1 MRTLTVKSIV
11 LASIL
16 LSLLPVFFYAA
27 WFHPLP
33 VGQTPTEWG
42 AFASYV
48 SGLASPLLSI
58 VSLGLVAHIAINI
71 QQATQSKQEHY
82 EKTKR
87 LFEMHREWTDPL
99 YEARTDAN
107 MLLLKFPYETAVG
120 IEMRHPEESKSLWR
134 VVGFFQAMEF
144 AVSKELI
151 DEREAVDLFGQIFIW
166 WQVVGIKGDYPS
178 EWDSFMRI
186 TSFRNR
192 VNGLME
198 PTTLANWVKYADDDL
213 KARQAAG
220 GSKG

>member
-1 MRTLTVKSIV
+1 MRTHRQEHRSFVYT
-11 LASIL
+11 A
-16 LSLLPVFFYAA
+16 LSPSGFFYAE
-27 WFHPLP
+27 WFHRLP
-33 VGQTPTEWG
+33 VGQTPTEWA

-120 IEMRHPEESKSLWR
+120 TR
-134 VVGFFQAMEF
+134 
-144 AVSKELI
+144 
-151 DEREAVDLFGQIFIW
+151 
-166 WQVVGIKGDYPS
+166 
-178 EWDSFMRI
+178 
-186 TSFRNR
+186 
-192 VNGLME
+192 
-198 PTTLANWVKYADDDL
+198 
-213 KARQAAG
+213 
-220 GSKG
+220 